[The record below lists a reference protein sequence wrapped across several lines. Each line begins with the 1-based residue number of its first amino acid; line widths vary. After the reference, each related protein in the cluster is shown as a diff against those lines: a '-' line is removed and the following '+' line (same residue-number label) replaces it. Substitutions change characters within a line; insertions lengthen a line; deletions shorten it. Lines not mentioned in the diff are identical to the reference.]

1 MIYYCDSCGGPL
13 KFDVESGNM
22 CCDYCG
28 ISFNPEQLKTL
39 KTEELS
45 EAESDSPF
53 IPLSERRGS
62 LRPGVDPN
70 NKNIIDLNVKRTLSQ
85 MKRPA
90 QKSNEIEINV
100 CTCNSCGATL
110 YYIDKEFTSR
120 CAYCGNMTVSFERID
135 TMGRPDSIIPFKVSK
150 EQAETAIKKRISAM
164 PFARNAIRHFKTDDI
179 QGVYVPYR
187 LFDVL
192 LNIDMTGLE
201 RENNR
206 FYTYDGS
213 AMLNEILID
222 SSPSIPDTTS
232 SLLEPFDLSQKVA
245 FDPIY
250 LTGFAADA
258 KADDD
263 DLVDDTK
270 SGFMRIYNK
279 YINKNRPDD
288 LICEDRTDFQIK
300 NYEELLLPVWFLTFS
315 EKIKGKDVSYTILL
329 NGQTGKIVGA
339 VPFSKAK
346 YYLLMAIMAVIAT
359 AVVMVLPISANLS
372 QYFNSGF
379 DNPFWVGYVAFF
391 CFLFLSLPG
400 IFALDKLRAAVDRTQ
415 SEKVLKFLGKRR
427 NSQ

>member
-22 CCDYCG
+22 CCDFCG
-28 ISFNPEQLKTL
+28 VSFNPEQLKTL
-39 KTEELS
+39 KTEEYS
-45 EAESDSPF
+45 EAGGQSF
-53 IPLSERRGS
+53 TGVFK
-62 LRPGVDPN
+62 RPAAGPN
-70 NKNIIDLNVKRTLSQ
+70 NKNIIDLNAKRTLSQ
-85 MKRPA
+85 MKMQDFSTAR
-90 QKSNEIEINV
+90 KSDELEINV

-110 YYIDKEFTSR
+110 YYVDKEFTSR

-150 EQAETAIKKRISAM
+150 EQAETAVKKRISAM

-192 LNIDMTGLE
+192 LNVDMTGLE
-201 RENNR
+201 RETNR
-206 FYTYDGS
+206 FYTYEGS

-232 SLLEPFDLSQKVA
+232 ALLEPFDLSQKIS

-263 DLVDDTK
+263 ELVDDTK
-270 SGFMRIYNK
+270 SSIMRIYNQ
-279 YINKNRPDD
+279 YINKNRSDD
-288 LICEDRTDFQIK
+288 MICEDRTDFQIK
-300 NYEELLLPVWFLTFS
+300 NYEEILLPVWFLTFS
-315 EKIKGKDVSYTILL
+315 EKIKGKDVSYTIII

-346 YYLLMAIMAVIAT
+346 YYLLMAIVAVITT

-372 QYFNSGF
+372 QYFNAGF
-379 DNPFWVGYVAFF
+379 DNPFWVGFVAFF
-391 CFLFLSLPG
+391 CLLFLSLPG

-427 NSQ
+427 NNQ